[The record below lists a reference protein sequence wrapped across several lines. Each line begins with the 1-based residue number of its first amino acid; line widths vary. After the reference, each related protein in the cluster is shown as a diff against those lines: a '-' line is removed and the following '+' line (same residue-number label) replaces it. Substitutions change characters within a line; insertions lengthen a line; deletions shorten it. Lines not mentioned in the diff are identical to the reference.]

1 MLCCVGSEARSH
13 VETNFM
19 IQVSKKKT
27 FVIQLA
33 QLFNIVIQLAYSQ
46 TGNQLCDSD
55 SITVNKLCDSL
66 CDSFSVTVNNLW
78 TTLCDPMPPVIS
90 CRFAV
95 HLSCTGLHY
104 RLPTLGTMELG
115 GVALSKFVSFLKRN
129 SGVKSGKKSYIG
141 YCSTL

>member
-1 MLCCVGSEARSH
+1 MLCCFSSEARSH

-19 IQVSKKKT
+19 IR
-27 FVIQLA
+27 LA

-46 TGNQLCDSD
+46 TGNQLCDSV
-55 SITVNKLCDSL
+55 SITVNQL

-78 TTLCDPMPPVIS
+78 TTLCDPMHPVIS

-115 GVALSKFVSFLKRN
+115 GVALSKLVSFLKRN

>member
-78 TTLCDPMPPVIS
+78 TTL
-90 CRFAV
+90 
-95 HLSCTGLHY
+95 L
-104 RLPTLGTMELG
+104 
-115 GVALSKFVSFLKRN
+115 
-129 SGVKSGKKSYIG
+129 
-141 YCSTL
+141 